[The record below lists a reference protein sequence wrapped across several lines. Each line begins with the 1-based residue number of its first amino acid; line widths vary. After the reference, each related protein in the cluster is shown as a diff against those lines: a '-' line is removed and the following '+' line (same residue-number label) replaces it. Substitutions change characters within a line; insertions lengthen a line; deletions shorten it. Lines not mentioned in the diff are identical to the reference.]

1 MLSTITNAITSVFS
15 NKAAKDAIINAAI
28 TKVAGGSDRA
38 AITAGL
44 GTFASQEYGIPGIPD
59 FLGTPP
65 INPNAPDPRS
75 FAEAQKGIIAGIEE
89 FDRLIEQADRVGDPA
104 LANEYAKGKG
114 ALQKQLADINK
125 QIATTTTPVKT
136 GGTPE
141 FIKNI
146 GDYFG
151 FGGLEDLKEKYLDK
165 DSRFRTPLGKGL
177 PSPSGL
183 ALPAFLGLLAYDRA
197 KDKRGGIALTPQ
209 VMMDSLGRY
218 QLASDMG
225 TGGTRAEFGLG
236 PKPSVLNV
244 AGGGEINRQYFNQ
257 GGIAELDMRDGGESA
272 GPGTGT
278 SDDIPAMLS
287 DGEYVMTAKA
297 TRGAGAFDLSKSDS
311 GITLVKTD
319 NPDRERGVANMRE
332 LMNIFE
338 EI

>member
-28 TKVAGGSDRA
+28 TKVAGGSDKQVLA
-38 AITAGL
+38 SGL
-44 GTFASQEYGIPGIPD
+44 GTFASQEYGIPGIP
-59 FLGTPP
+59 GTPP
-65 INPNAPDPRS
+65 INPNAPDSS
-75 FAEAQKGIIAGIEE
+75 FSEAQKGILAGIKE
-89 FDRLIEQADRVGDPA
+89 FDRLIEQADRVGDPN

-125 QIATTTTPVKT
+125 QITTTTTPARK
-136 GGTPE
+136 GG
-141 FIKNI
+141 I

-151 FGGLEDLKEKYLDK
+151 LGGLEGLKSAYGKGSAFDK
-165 DSRFRTPLGKGL
+165 FPGGIGGLAAMGVLGK
-177 PSPSGL
+177 
-183 ALPAFLGLLAYDRA
+183 AVYD
-197 KDKRGGIALTPQ
+197 DYKRREKGIAATPQ

-225 TGGTRAEFGLG
+225 TGGTRAEFGLA

-244 AGGGEINRQYFNQ
+244 AGGGEINRQYFSE
-257 GGIAELDMRDGGESA
+257 GGIAELDMRDGGESE

-338 EI
+338 EM

>member
-1 MLSTITNAITSVFS
+1 MFSTITNAITSVFS
-15 NKAAKDAIINAAI
+15 SKAAKDAIINAAI

-38 AITAGL
+38 AIATGL
-44 GTFASQEYGIPGIPD
+44 GTFAGQEYGIPGLPD
-59 FLGTPP
+59 FPGTPP
-65 INPNAPDPRS
+65 INPNAPDPRGES
-75 FAEAQKGIIAGIEE
+75 KTPQ
-89 FDRLIEQADRVGDPA
+89 LI
-104 LANEYAKGKG
+104 
-114 ALQKQLADINK
+114 
-125 QIATTTTPVKT
+125 KT
-136 GGTPE
+136 
-141 FIKNI
+141 I
-146 GDYFG
+146 GDYLG

-165 DSRFRTPLGKGL
+165 DSAFRTPLGEGL

-183 ALPAFLGLLAYDRA
+183 ALPAFLGLLAYDSA
-197 KDKRGGIALTPQ
+197 KDRKGGIALTPQ

-244 AGGGEINRQYFNQ
+244 AGGGEINRQYFNE

>member
-28 TKVAGGSDRA
+28 TKAAGGSDRA

-59 FLGTPP
+59 FSGTPP
-65 INPNAPDPRS
+65 INPNAPDVRVEEIKTSIKNKIEDARS
-75 FAEAQKGIIAGIEE
+75 RGQEAIAM
-89 FDRLIEQADRVGDPA
+89 GDIG
-104 LANEYAKGKG
+104 LYD
-114 ALQKQLADINK
+114 QTQK
-125 QIATTTTPVKT
+125 QIAALEENLAKAPNKT

-146 GDYFG
+146 GDYLG
-151 FGGLEDLKEKYLDK
+151 FGGLEDLKEKYGEGSVFDK
-165 DSRFRTPLGKGL
+165 FPGGIGGLAAMGVLGKVV
-177 PSPSGL
+177 
-183 ALPAFLGLLAYDRA
+183 YD
-197 KDKRGGIALTPQ
+197 DYKRREKGIAATPQ

-225 TGGTRAEFGLG
+225 TGGTRAEFGLA

-244 AGGGEINRQYFNQ
+244 AGGGEINRQYFSE

-319 NPDRERGVANMRE
+319 NPDRERGVANMRQ

>member
-1 MLSTITNAITSVFS
+1 MFSTITNAITSVFS
-15 NKAAKDAIINAAI
+15 SKAAKDAIINAAI

-38 AITAGL
+38 AIATGL
-44 GTFASQEYGIPGIPD
+44 GTFANQEYGIPGIPR
-59 FLGTPP
+59 TPP
-65 INPNAPDPRS
+65 LNDPNSAKSTLEKAIEIAYENYDKFVGAGDDFSANQVLEEIQVLQGKLRNVPEPTR
-75 FAEAQKGIIAGIEE
+75 KGG
-89 FDRLIEQADRVGDPA
+89 
-104 LANEYAKGKG
+104 
-114 ALQKQLADINK
+114 
-125 QIATTTTPVKT
+125 
-136 GGTPE
+136 
-141 FIKNI
+141 I

-151 FGGLEDLKEKYLDK
+151 LGGLEGLKSAYGK
-165 DSRFRTPLGKGL
+165 DSVFDKFPGGVGGLAAMGILGK
-177 PSPSGL
+177 
-183 ALPAFLGLLAYDRA
+183 AVYDDY
-197 KDKRGGIALTPQ
+197 KKREKGIAATPQ

-244 AGGGEINRQYFNQ
+244 AGGGEINRQYFSE
-257 GGIAELDMRDGGESA
+257 GGIAELDMRDGGESE

-319 NPDRERGVANMRE
+319 NPDRERGVANMRQ

>member
-1 MLSTITNAITSVFS
+1 MGVLG
-15 NKAAKDAIINAAI
+15 
-28 TKVAGGSDRA
+28 KVVYDDYKRR
-38 AITAGL
+38 
-44 GTFASQEYGIPGIPD
+44 E
-59 FLGTPP
+59 
-65 INPNAPDPRS
+65 
-75 FAEAQKGIIAGIEE
+75 KGIA
-89 FDRLIEQADRVGDPA
+89 A
-104 LANEYAKGKG
+104 
-114 ALQKQLADINK
+114 
-125 QIATTTTPVKT
+125 
-136 GGTPE
+136 
-141 FIKNI
+141 
-146 GDYFG
+146 
-151 FGGLEDLKEKYLDK
+151 
-165 DSRFRTPLGKGL
+165 
-177 PSPSGL
+177 
-183 ALPAFLGLLAYDRA
+183 
-197 KDKRGGIALTPQ
+197 TPQ

-225 TGGTRAEFGLG
+225 TGGTRAEFGLA

-244 AGGGEINRQYFNQ
+244 AGGGEINRQYFSE

-319 NPDRERGVANMRE
+319 NPDRERGVANMRQ

>member
-28 TKVAGGSDRA
+28 TKAAGGSDRA

-44 GTFASQEYGIPGIPD
+44 GTFASQEYGIPGIP
-59 FLGTPP
+59 GTGTVLDPTA
-65 INPNAPDPRS
+65 NAAKNQIAVNIAKMKQMADLAATEGN
-75 FAEAQKGIIAGIEE
+75 FA
-89 FDRLIEQADRVGDPA
+89 R
-104 LANEYAKGKG
+104 AKE
-114 ALQKQLADINK
+114 LQDSTKILEKQLADINK
-125 QIATTTTPVKT
+125 QITTTTTPTRK
-136 GGTPE
+136 GG
-141 FIKNI
+141 I

-151 FGGLEDLKEKYLDK
+151 LGGLEGLKSAYGK
-165 DSRFRTPLGKGL
+165 DSVFDKFPGGIGGLAAMGVLGK
-177 PSPSGL
+177 
-183 ALPAFLGLLAYDRA
+183 AVYD
-197 KDKRGGIALTPQ
+197 DYKRREKGIAATPQ

-225 TGGTRAEFGLG
+225 TGGTRAEFGLA

-244 AGGGEINRQYFNQ
+244 AGGGEINRQYFSE

-319 NPDRERGVANMRE
+319 NPDRERGVANMRQ

>member
-1 MLSTITNAITSVFS
+1 MAIEFITNAITSVFK

-28 TKVAGGSDRA
+28 TKAAGGTDKQVLAS
-38 AITAGL
+38 GL
-44 GTFASQEYGIPGIPD
+44 GTFASQEYGIPEIPG
-59 FLGTPP
+59 FPETPP
-65 INPNAPDPRS
+65 INPN
-75 FAEAQKGIIAGIEE
+75 
-89 FDRLIEQADRVGDPA
+89 
-104 LANEYAKGKG
+104 
-114 ALQKQLADINK
+114 
-125 QIATTTTPVKT
+125 
-136 GGTPE
+136 TPE
-141 FIKNI
+141 QKSESRTPEIIKTI
-146 GDYFG
+146 GDYLG

-165 DSRFRTPLGKGL
+165 DSAFRTPLGEGL

-183 ALPAFLGLLAYDRA
+183 ALPALLGYMAYDSA
-197 KDKRGGIALTPQ
+197 KDRKGGIALTPQ

-218 QLASDMG
+218 QMASDMG

-244 AGGGEINRQYFNQ
+244 AGGGEINRQYFSE
-257 GGIAELDMRDGGESA
+257 GGIAELDMRDGGESE

-297 TRGAGAFDLSKSDS
+297 TKGAGAFDLSKSDS

>member
-1 MLSTITNAITSVFS
+1 MAIEFITNAITSVFK

-28 TKVAGGSDRA
+28 TKVAGGSDKQVLA
-38 AITAGL
+38 SGL
-44 GTFASQEYGIPGIPD
+44 GTFASQEYGIPGIP
-59 FLGTPP
+59 GTPP
-65 INPNAPDPRS
+65 TVDPTLIPGK
-75 FAEAQKGIIAGIEE
+75 EALEKQLEE
-89 FDRLIEQADRVGDPA
+89 IEQIMRSAEGTEDPFYAQQLEQARNQILRNIGTVEDRIASTKKPA
-104 LANEYAKGKG
+104 
-114 ALQKQLADINK
+114 
-125 QIATTTTPVKT
+125 KT

-151 FGGLEDLKEKYLDK
+151 FGGLEDLKEKYGEGSVFDK
-165 DSRFRTPLGKGL
+165 FPGGAGGLAAMGILGK
-177 PSPSGL
+177 
-183 ALPAFLGLLAYDRA
+183 AVYD
-197 KDKRGGIALTPQ
+197 DYKRREKGIAATPQ

-225 TGGTRAEFGLG
+225 TGGTRAEFGLA

-244 AGGGEINRQYFNQ
+244 AGGGEINRQYFSE
-257 GGIAELDMRDGGESA
+257 GGIAELDMRDGGESE

-297 TRGAGAFDLSKSDS
+297 TKGAGAFDLSKSDS

>member
-28 TKVAGGSDRA
+28 TKAAGGSDRA

-44 GTFASQEYGIPGIPD
+44 GTFASQEYGIPGIPGTSPLNDPNPAKSTLERAIEIAYENYDKFVGAGDD
-59 FLGTPP
+59 FRANQVLEEIQVLQGKLRNVPEPT
-65 INPNAPDPRS
+65 R
-75 FAEAQKGIIAGIEE
+75 KGG
-89 FDRLIEQADRVGDPA
+89 
-104 LANEYAKGKG
+104 
-114 ALQKQLADINK
+114 
-125 QIATTTTPVKT
+125 
-136 GGTPE
+136 
-141 FIKNI
+141 I

-151 FGGLEDLKEKYLDK
+151 LGGLEGLKSAYGK
-165 DSRFRTPLGKGL
+165 DSVFDKFPGGIGGLAAMGVLGKVV
-177 PSPSGL
+177 
-183 ALPAFLGLLAYDRA
+183 YD
-197 KDKRGGIALTPQ
+197 DYKRREKGIAATPQ

-225 TGGTRAEFGLG
+225 TGGTRAEFGLA

-244 AGGGEINRQYFNQ
+244 AGGGEINRQYFSE

-319 NPDRERGVANMRE
+319 NPDRERGVANMRQ

>member
-28 TKVAGGSDRA
+28 TKAAGGSDRA

-44 GTFASQEYGIPGIPD
+44 GTFASQEYGIPGI
-59 FLGTPP
+59 LGTGSVST
-65 INPNAPDPRS
+65 INPSVGIIPDPTANAAKNQIAANIAKMKQMADLAAIEGN
-75 FAEAQKGIIAGIEE
+75 FA
-89 FDRLIEQADRVGDPA
+89 R
-104 LANEYAKGKG
+104 AKE
-114 ALQKQLADINK
+114 LQDSTKILEKQLADINK
-125 QIATTTTPVKT
+125 QITTTTTPTRK
-136 GGTPE
+136 GG
-141 FIKNI
+141 I

-151 FGGLEDLKEKYLDK
+151 LGGLEGLKSAYGK
-165 DSRFRTPLGKGL
+165 DSVFDKFPGGIGGLAAMGVLGK
-177 PSPSGL
+177 
-183 ALPAFLGLLAYDRA
+183 AVYDDY
-197 KDKRGGIALTPQ
+197 KKREKGIAATPQ

-225 TGGTRAEFGLG
+225 TGGTRAEFGLA

-244 AGGGEINRQYFNQ
+244 AGGGEINRQYFSE

-319 NPDRERGVANMRE
+319 NPDRERGVANMRQ

>member
-1 MLSTITNAITSVFS
+1 MALEFITNAITSVFS

-28 TKVAGGSDRA
+28 TKAAGGSDKQVLA
-38 AITAGL
+38 SGL
-44 GTFASQEYGIPGIPD
+44 GTFASQEYGIPEIPG
-59 FLGTPP
+59 FPGTPP
-65 INPNAPDPRS
+65 INPNTP
-75 FAEAQKGIIAGIEE
+75 EQKGES
-89 FDRLIEQADRVGDPA
+89 R
-104 LANEYAKGKG
+104 
-114 ALQKQLADINK
+114 
-125 QIATTTTPVKT
+125 
-136 GGTPE
+136 TPE
-141 FIKNI
+141 IIKTI
-146 GDYFG
+146 GDYLG

-165 DSRFRTPLGKGL
+165 DSAFRTPLGEGL

-183 ALPAFLGLLAYDRA
+183 ALPALLGYMAYDSA
-197 KDKRGGIALTPQ
+197 KDRKGGIALTPQ

-218 QLASDMG
+218 QMASDMG

-244 AGGGEINRQYFNQ
+244 AGGGEINRQYFSE
-257 GGIAELDMRDGGESA
+257 GGIAELDMRDGGESE

>member
-1 MLSTITNAITSVFS
+1 MAIEFITNAITSVFK
-15 NKAAKDAIINAAI
+15 NEAAKDAIINAAI
-28 TKVAGGSDRA
+28 TKAAGGSDKEVLLS
-38 AITAGL
+38 GL
-44 GTFASQEYGIPGIPD
+44 GTYATQEYGTPK
-59 FLGTPP
+59 TPP
-65 INPNAPDPRS
+65 PFTEGVP
-75 FAEAQKGIIAGIEE
+75 QMTIE
-89 FDRLIEQADRVGDPA
+89 DL
-104 LANEYAKGKG
+104 
-114 ALQKQLADINK
+114 LADILEYRK
-125 QIATTTTPVKT
+125 GAEFDISMGDPGGAEEKYAKIREAEEKIDQLKKPAKT

-151 FGGLEDLKEKYLDK
+151 FGGLEDLKEKYGEGSVFDK
-165 DSRFRTPLGKGL
+165 FPGGAGGLAAMGILGK
-177 PSPSGL
+177 
-183 ALPAFLGLLAYDRA
+183 AVYDDY
-197 KDKRGGIALTPQ
+197 KKREKGIAATPQ

-225 TGGTRAEFGLG
+225 TGGTRAEFGLA

-297 TRGAGAFDLSKSDS
+297 TKGAGAFDLSKSDS

>member
-15 NKAAKDAIINAAI
+15 NKAAI

-38 AITAGL
+38 AIATGL
-44 GTFASQEYGIPGIPD
+44 GTFSSQEYGIPGIPD
-59 FLGTPP
+59 FPGTPP
-65 INPNAPDPRS
+65 INPNAPDVRDAYDLTAANS
-75 FAEAQKGIIAGIEE
+75 IKIAIDAAREKG
-89 FDRLIEQADRVGDPA
+89 DLEQVAV
-104 LANEYAKGKG
+104 
-114 ALQKQLADINK
+114 LQQELKK
-125 QIATTTTPVKT
+125 YEKPK
-136 GGTPE
+136 TPE

-165 DSRFRTPLGKGL
+165 DSAFRTPLGEGL

-183 ALPAFLGLLAYDRA
+183 ALPALLGYMAYDSA
-197 KDKRGGIALTPQ
+197 KDRKGGIALTPQ

-244 AGGGEINRQYFNQ
+244 AGGGEINRQYFSE

>member
-1 MLSTITNAITSVFS
+1 MAIEFITNAITSVFK

-28 TKVAGGSDRA
+28 TKVAGGSDKEVLLS
-38 AITAGL
+38 GL
-44 GTFASQEYGIPGIPD
+44 GTYASQEYGIPGTPK
-59 FLGTPP
+59 TPP
-65 INPNAPDPRS
+65 PFTEGVP
-75 FAEAQKGIIAGIEE
+75 QMTIE
-89 FDRLIEQADRVGDPA
+89 DL
-104 LANEYAKGKG
+104 
-114 ALQKQLADINK
+114 LADILEYRKGAEFDISMGDPGGAEEKYAKIREAEEKIDQLKNP
-125 QIATTTTPVKT
+125 AKT

-151 FGGLEDLKEKYLDK
+151 FGGLEDLKEKYGEGSVFDK
-165 DSRFRTPLGKGL
+165 FPGGAGGLAAMGILGKVV
-177 PSPSGL
+177 
-183 ALPAFLGLLAYDRA
+183 YDDY
-197 KDKRGGIALTPQ
+197 KKREKGIAATPQ

-225 TGGTRAEFGLG
+225 TGGTRGEFGLG
-236 PKPSVLNV
+236 PKPSVLKV
-244 AGGGEINRQYFNQ
+244 AGGGEINRQYFSE
-257 GGIAELDMRDGGESA
+257 GGIAELDMRDGGESE

-338 EI
+338 EM

>member
-1 MLSTITNAITSVFS
+1 MAIEFITNAITSVFK

-28 TKVAGGSDRA
+28 TKAAGGTDKQVLAS
-38 AITAGL
+38 GL
-44 GTFASQEYGIPGIPD
+44 GTFASQEYGIPEIPG
-59 FLGTPP
+59 FPETPP
-65 INPNAPDPRS
+65 INPNTP
-75 FAEAQKGIIAGIEE
+75 EQKGES
-89 FDRLIEQADRVGDPA
+89 R
-104 LANEYAKGKG
+104 
-114 ALQKQLADINK
+114 
-125 QIATTTTPVKT
+125 
-136 GGTPE
+136 TPE
-141 FIKNI
+141 IIKTI
-146 GDYFG
+146 GDYLG

-165 DSRFRTPLGKGL
+165 DSAFRTPLGEGL

-183 ALPAFLGLLAYDRA
+183 ALPALLGYMAYDSA
-197 KDKRGGIALTPQ
+197 KDRKGGIALTPQ

-218 QLASDMG
+218 QMASDMG

-244 AGGGEINRQYFNQ
+244 AGGGEINRQYFSE
-257 GGIAELDMRDGGESA
+257 GGIAELDMRDGGESE

-297 TRGAGAFDLSKSDS
+297 TKGAGAFDLSKSDS

>member
-1 MLSTITNAITSVFS
+1 MAIEFITNAITSVFK

-28 TKVAGGSDRA
+28 TKAAGGTDKQVLAS
-38 AITAGL
+38 GL
-44 GTFASQEYGIPGIPD
+44 GTFASQEYGIPGIP
-59 FLGTPP
+59 GTPP
-65 INPNAPDPRS
+65 LNDPNSAKSTLER
-75 FAEAQKGIIAGIEE
+75 AIEIAYENYDKFVGAGDDFSANQVLEE
-89 FDRLIEQADRVGDPA
+89 IQVLQ
-104 LANEYAKGKG
+104 GK
-114 ALQKQLADINK
+114 LKNVPEPTRQ
-125 QIATTTTPVKT
+125 
-136 GGTPE
+136 GG
-141 FIKNI
+141 I

-151 FGGLEDLKEKYLDK
+151 LGGLEGLKSAYGKGSAFDK
-165 DSRFRTPLGKGL
+165 FPGGIGGLAAMGVLGK
-177 PSPSGL
+177 
-183 ALPAFLGLLAYDRA
+183 AVYD
-197 KDKRGGIALTPQ
+197 DYKRREKGIAATPQ

-244 AGGGEINRQYFNQ
+244 AGGGEINRQYFSE
-257 GGIAELDMRDGGESA
+257 GGIAELDMRDGGESE

-297 TRGAGAFDLSKSDS
+297 TKGAGAFDLSKSDS

-338 EI
+338 EM

>member
-1 MLSTITNAITSVFS
+1 MAIEFITNAITSVFK
-15 NKAAKDAIINAAI
+15 NEAAKDAIINAAI
-28 TKVAGGSDRA
+28 TKAAGGTDKQVLAS
-38 AITAGL
+38 GL
-44 GTFASQEYGIPGIPD
+44 GTFASQEYGTPK
-59 FLGTPP
+59 TPP
-65 INPNAPDPRS
+65 PFTEGVP
-75 FAEAQKGIIAGIEE
+75 QMTIE
-89 FDRLIEQADRVGDPA
+89 DL
-104 LANEYAKGKG
+104 
-114 ALQKQLADINK
+114 LADILEYRK
-125 QIATTTTPVKT
+125 GAEFDISMGDPGGAEEKYTKIREAEEKIDQLKKPAKT

-151 FGGLEDLKEKYLDK
+151 FGGLEDLKEKYGEGSAFDK
-165 DSRFRTPLGKGL
+165 FPGGAGGLAAMGILGK
-177 PSPSGL
+177 
-183 ALPAFLGLLAYDRA
+183 AVYD
-197 KDKRGGIALTPQ
+197 DYKRREKGIAATPQ

-225 TGGTRAEFGLG
+225 TGGTRAEFGLA

-244 AGGGEINRQYFNQ
+244 AGGGEINRQYFSE
-257 GGIAELDMRDGGESA
+257 GGIAELDMRDGGESE

-338 EI
+338 EM

>member
-1 MLSTITNAITSVFS
+1 MAINFGFIKDAITSVLGNES
-15 NKAAKDAIINAAI
+15 AKQAIVNAAI
-28 TKVAGGSDRA
+28 TKVAGGSDKA
-38 AITAGL
+38 AIASGL
-44 GTFASQEYGIPGIPD
+44 GTYASQEYGIPGIPGIP
-59 FLGTPP
+59 GTPP
-65 INPNAPDPRS
+65 INDP
-75 FAEAQKGIIAGIEE
+75 
-89 FDRLIEQADRVGDPA
+89 
-104 LANEYAKGKG
+104 
-114 ALQKQLADINK
+114 
-125 QIATTTTPVKT
+125 TTPYNQTAMFSINQAIDAARSAGDLDQVAVLQEELKKYQEPK
-136 GGTPE
+136 TPE
-141 FIKNI
+141 FIKTI
-146 GDYFG
+146 GDYLG
-151 FGGLEDLKEKYLDK
+151 FGGLDTLKEKYLDK
-165 DSRFRTPLGKGL
+165 DSAFRTPLGEGL

-183 ALPAFLGLLAYDRA
+183 ALPALLGYMAYDSA
-197 KDKRGGIALTPQ
+197 KDRKGGIALTPQ

-218 QLASDMG
+218 QMASDMG

-287 DGEYVMTAKA
+287 DGEFVMTAAA
-297 TRGAGAFDLSKSDS
+297 TKGAGAFDLSTSDS

-319 NPDRERGVANMRE
+319 NPDRERGVENMRE

>member
-1 MLSTITNAITSVFS
+1 MAIEFITNAITSVFK

-28 TKVAGGSDRA
+28 TKAAGGTDKQVLAS
-38 AITAGL
+38 GL
-44 GTFASQEYGIPGIPD
+44 GTFASQEYGIPEIPG
-59 FLGTPP
+59 FPETPP
-65 INPNAPDPRS
+65 INPN
-75 FAEAQKGIIAGIEE
+75 
-89 FDRLIEQADRVGDPA
+89 
-104 LANEYAKGKG
+104 
-114 ALQKQLADINK
+114 
-125 QIATTTTPVKT
+125 
-136 GGTPE
+136 TPE
-141 FIKNI
+141 QKSESRTPEIIKTI
-146 GDYFG
+146 GDYLG

-165 DSRFRTPLGKGL
+165 DSAFRTPLGEGL

-183 ALPAFLGLLAYDRA
+183 ALPALLGYMAYDSA
-197 KDKRGGIALTPQ
+197 KDRKGGIALTPQ

-218 QLASDMG
+218 QMASDMG

-244 AGGGEINRQYFNQ
+244 AGGGEINRQYFSE
-257 GGIAELDMRDGGESA
+257 GGIAELDMRDGGESE

>member
-1 MLSTITNAITSVFS
+1 MAIEFITNAITSVFK
-15 NKAAKDAIINAAI
+15 NEAAKDAIINAAI
-28 TKVAGGSDRA
+28 TKAAGGSDKQVLA
-38 AITAGL
+38 SGL
-44 GTFASQEYGIPGIPD
+44 GTFASQEYGTPK
-59 FLGTPP
+59 TPP
-65 INPNAPDPRS
+65 PFTEGVP
-75 FAEAQKGIIAGIEE
+75 QMTIE
-89 FDRLIEQADRVGDPA
+89 DL
-104 LANEYAKGKG
+104 
-114 ALQKQLADINK
+114 LADILEYRK
-125 QIATTTTPVKT
+125 GAEFDISMGDPGGAEEKYAKIREAEEKIDQLKKPAKT

-151 FGGLEDLKEKYLDK
+151 FGGLEDLKEKYGEGSVFDK
-165 DSRFRTPLGKGL
+165 FPGGAGGLAAMGILGK
-177 PSPSGL
+177 
-183 ALPAFLGLLAYDRA
+183 AVYDDY
-197 KDKRGGIALTPQ
+197 KKREKGIAATPQ

-225 TGGTRAEFGLG
+225 TGGTRAEFGLA

-297 TRGAGAFDLSKSDS
+297 TKGAGAFDLSKSDS

>member
-1 MLSTITNAITSVFS
+1 MAIEFITNAITSVFK
-15 NKAAKDAIINAAI
+15 NEAAKDAIINAAI
-28 TKVAGGSDRA
+28 TKAAGGSDKEVLLS
-38 AITAGL
+38 GL
-44 GTFASQEYGIPGIPD
+44 GTYATQEYGTPK
-59 FLGTPP
+59 TPP
-65 INPNAPDPRS
+65 PFTEGVP
-75 FAEAQKGIIAGIEE
+75 QMTIE
-89 FDRLIEQADRVGDPA
+89 DL
-104 LANEYAKGKG
+104 
-114 ALQKQLADINK
+114 LADILEYRK
-125 QIATTTTPVKT
+125 GAEFDISMGDPGGAEEKYAKIREAEEKIDQLKKPAKT

-151 FGGLEDLKEKYLDK
+151 FGGLEDLKEKYGEGSVFDK
-165 DSRFRTPLGKGL
+165 FPGGAGGLAAMGILGK
-177 PSPSGL
+177 
-183 ALPAFLGLLAYDRA
+183 AVYDDY
-197 KDKRGGIALTPQ
+197 KKREKGIAATPQ

-218 QLASDMG
+218 QLASNMG
-225 TGGTRAEFGLG
+225 TGGTRAEFGLA

-297 TRGAGAFDLSKSDS
+297 TKGAGAFDLSKSDS

>member
-28 TKVAGGSDRA
+28 TKAAGGSDRA

-44 GTFASQEYGIPGIPD
+44 GTFASQEYGIPGIP
-59 FLGTPP
+59 GTGTVLDPTA
-65 INPNAPDPRS
+65 NAAKNQIAANIAKMKQMADLAATEGN
-75 FAEAQKGIIAGIEE
+75 FA
-89 FDRLIEQADRVGDPA
+89 R
-104 LANEYAKGKG
+104 AKE
-114 ALQKQLADINK
+114 LQDSTKILEKQLADINK
-125 QIATTTTPVKT
+125 QITTTTTPTRK
-136 GGTPE
+136 GG
-141 FIKNI
+141 I

-151 FGGLEDLKEKYLDK
+151 LGGLEGLKSAYGK
-165 DSRFRTPLGKGL
+165 DSVFDKFPGGIGGLAAMGVLGK
-177 PSPSGL
+177 
-183 ALPAFLGLLAYDRA
+183 AVYD
-197 KDKRGGIALTPQ
+197 DYKRREKGIAATPQ

-225 TGGTRAEFGLG
+225 TGGTRAEFGLA

-244 AGGGEINRQYFNQ
+244 AGGGEINRQYFSE

>member
-28 TKVAGGSDRA
+28 TKAAGGSDRA

-44 GTFASQEYGIPGIPD
+44 GTFASQEYGIPGIP
-59 FLGTPP
+59 GTGSVST
-65 INPNAPDPRS
+65 INPSVGIIPDPTS
-75 FAEAQKGIIAGIEE
+75 FSVAQKGIIAGIEE
-89 FDRLIEQADRVGDPA
+89 FDRLIEQADKVGDPN

-125 QIATTTTPVKT
+125 QITTTTTPTRK
-136 GGTPE
+136 GG
-141 FIKNI
+141 I

-151 FGGLEDLKEKYLDK
+151 LGGLEGLKSAYGK
-165 DSRFRTPLGKGL
+165 DSVFDKFPGGIGGLAAMGVLGKVV
-177 PSPSGL
+177 
-183 ALPAFLGLLAYDRA
+183 YD
-197 KDKRGGIALTPQ
+197 DYKRREKGIAATPQ

-225 TGGTRAEFGLG
+225 TGGTRAEFGLA

-244 AGGGEINRQYFNQ
+244 AGGGEINRKYFSE

-319 NPDRERGVANMRE
+319 NPDRERGVANMRQ

>member
-1 MLSTITNAITSVFS
+1 MAIEFITNAITSVFK
-15 NKAAKDAIINAAI
+15 NEAAKDAIINAAI
-28 TKVAGGSDRA
+28 TKAAGGTDKQVLAS
-38 AITAGL
+38 GL
-44 GTFASQEYGIPGIPD
+44 GTFASQEYGIPGIPG
-59 FLGTPP
+59 FPGTPP
-65 INPNAPDPRS
+65 INPNAPDQTAKRAEEIKTGIKNKIEDARS
-75 FAEAQKGIIAGIEE
+75 RGREAIAMGDIGLYEQTQKQIVALE
-89 FDRLIEQADRVGDPA
+89 DA
-104 LANEYAKGKG
+104 LAKAP
-114 ALQKQLADINK
+114 
-125 QIATTTTPVKT
+125 TKT

-146 GDYFG
+146 GDYLG

-165 DSRFRTPLGKGL
+165 DSAFRTPLGEGL

-183 ALPAFLGLLAYDRA
+183 ALPALLGYMAYDSA
-197 KDKRGGIALTPQ
+197 KDRKGGIALTPQ

-218 QLASDMG
+218 QMASDMG

-244 AGGGEINRQYFNQ
+244 AGGGEINRQYFSE
-257 GGIAELDMRDGGESA
+257 GGIAELDMRDGGESE

-297 TRGAGAFDLSKSDS
+297 TKGAGAFDLSKSDS

>member
-38 AITAGL
+38 AIATGL
-44 GTFASQEYGIPGIPD
+44 GTFSSQEYGIPGIPD
-59 FLGTPP
+59 FPGTPP
-65 INPNAPDPRS
+65 INPNAPDVRDAYDLTAANS
-75 FAEAQKGIIAGIEE
+75 IKIAIDAAREKG
-89 FDRLIEQADRVGDPA
+89 DLEQVAV
-104 LANEYAKGKG
+104 
-114 ALQKQLADINK
+114 LQQELKK
-125 QIATTTTPVKT
+125 YEKPK
-136 GGTPE
+136 TPE

-165 DSRFRTPLGKGL
+165 DSAFRTPLGEGL

-183 ALPAFLGLLAYDRA
+183 ALPALLGYMAYDSA
-197 KDKRGGIALTPQ
+197 KDRKGGIALTPQ

-244 AGGGEINRQYFNQ
+244 AGGGEINRQYFSE

-297 TRGAGAFDLSKSDS
+297 TRGAGAFDL
-311 GITLVKTD
+311 
-319 NPDRERGVANMRE
+319 
-332 LMNIFE
+332 
-338 EI
+338 

>member
-1 MLSTITNAITSVFS
+1 MAIEFITNAITSVFK
-15 NKAAKDAIINAAI
+15 NEAAKDAIINAAI
-28 TKVAGGSDRA
+28 TKAAGGSDKEVLLS
-38 AITAGL
+38 GL
-44 GTFASQEYGIPGIPD
+44 GTYATQEYGTPK
-59 FLGTPP
+59 TPP
-65 INPNAPDPRS
+65 PFTEGVP
-75 FAEAQKGIIAGIEE
+75 QMTIE
-89 FDRLIEQADRVGDPA
+89 DL
-104 LANEYAKGKG
+104 
-114 ALQKQLADINK
+114 LADILEYRK
-125 QIATTTTPVKT
+125 GAEFDISMGDPGGAEEKYAKIREAEEKIDQLKKPAKT

-141 FIKNI
+141 FIKTI
-146 GDYFG
+146 GDYLG
-151 FGGLEDLKEKYLDK
+151 FGGLEDLKEKYGEGSVFDK
-165 DSRFRTPLGKGL
+165 FPGGV
-177 PSPSGL
+177 
-183 ALPAFLGLLAYDRA
+183 
-197 KDKRGGIALTPQ
+197 GGIAAMGILGKAVYDDYKKREKGIAATPQ

-225 TGGTRAEFGLG
+225 TGGTRAEFGLA

-297 TRGAGAFDLSKSDS
+297 TKGAGAFDLSKSDS

>member
-1 MLSTITNAITSVFS
+1 MAIEFITNAITSVFK
-15 NKAAKDAIINAAI
+15 NEAAKDAIINAAI
-28 TKVAGGSDRA
+28 TKAAGGTDKQVLAS
-38 AITAGL
+38 GL
-44 GTFASQEYGIPGIPD
+44 GTYATQEYGTPK
-59 FLGTPP
+59 TPP
-65 INPNAPDPRS
+65 PFTEGVP
-75 FAEAQKGIIAGIEE
+75 QMTIE
-89 FDRLIEQADRVGDPA
+89 DL
-104 LANEYAKGKG
+104 
-114 ALQKQLADINK
+114 LADILEYRK
-125 QIATTTTPVKT
+125 GAEFDISMGDPGGAEEKYAKIREAEEKIDQLKKPAKT

-151 FGGLEDLKEKYLDK
+151 FGGLEDLKEKYGEGSVFDK
-165 DSRFRTPLGKGL
+165 FPGGAGGLAAMGILGK
-177 PSPSGL
+177 
-183 ALPAFLGLLAYDRA
+183 AVYDDY
-197 KDKRGGIALTPQ
+197 KKREKGIAATPQ

-225 TGGTRAEFGLG
+225 TGGTRAEFGLA

-297 TRGAGAFDLSKSDS
+297 TKGAGAFDLSKSDS

>member
-1 MLSTITNAITSVFS
+1 MAIEFITNAITSVFK
-15 NKAAKDAIINAAI
+15 NEAAKDAIINAAI
-28 TKVAGGSDRA
+28 TKAAGGSDKEVLLS
-38 AITAGL
+38 GL
-44 GTFASQEYGIPGIPD
+44 GTYATQEYGTPK
-59 FLGTPP
+59 TPP
-65 INPNAPDPRS
+65 PFTEGVP
-75 FAEAQKGIIAGIEE
+75 QMTIE
-89 FDRLIEQADRVGDPA
+89 DL
-104 LANEYAKGKG
+104 
-114 ALQKQLADINK
+114 LADILEYRK
-125 QIATTTTPVKT
+125 GAEFDISMGDPGGAEEKYAKIREAEEKIDQLKKPAKT

-151 FGGLEDLKEKYLDK
+151 FGGLEDLKEKYGEGSVFDK
-165 DSRFRTPLGKGL
+165 FPGGV
-177 PSPSGL
+177 
-183 ALPAFLGLLAYDRA
+183 
-197 KDKRGGIALTPQ
+197 GGIAAMGILGKAVYDDYKKREKGIAATPQ

-225 TGGTRAEFGLG
+225 TGGTRAEFGLA

-297 TRGAGAFDLSKSDS
+297 TKGAGAFDLSKSDS

>member
-38 AITAGL
+38 AIATGL
-44 GTFASQEYGIPGIPD
+44 GTFSSQEYGIPGIPD
-59 FLGTPP
+59 FPGTPP
-65 INPNAPDPRS
+65 INPNAPDVRDAYDLTAANS
-75 FAEAQKGIIAGIEE
+75 IKIAIDAAREKG
-89 FDRLIEQADRVGDPA
+89 DLEQVAV
-104 LANEYAKGKG
+104 
-114 ALQKQLADINK
+114 LQQELKK
-125 QIATTTTPVKT
+125 YEKPK
-136 GGTPE
+136 TPE

-165 DSRFRTPLGKGL
+165 DSAFRTPLGEGL

-183 ALPAFLGLLAYDRA
+183 ALPALLGYMAYDSA
-197 KDKRGGIALTPQ
+197 KDRKGGIALTPQ

-244 AGGGEINRQYFNQ
+244 AGGGEINRQYFSE

-297 TRGAGAFDLSKSDS
+297 TKGAGAFDLSKSDS

>member
-38 AITAGL
+38 AIATGL
-44 GTFASQEYGIPGIPD
+44 GTFSSQEYGIPGIPD
-59 FLGTPP
+59 FPGTPP
-65 INPNAPDPRS
+65 INPNAPDVRDAYDLTAANS
-75 FAEAQKGIIAGIEE
+75 IKIAIDAAREKG
-89 FDRLIEQADRVGDPA
+89 DLEQVAV
-104 LANEYAKGKG
+104 
-114 ALQKQLADINK
+114 LQQELKK
-125 QIATTTTPVKT
+125 YEKPK
-136 GGTPE
+136 TPE

-165 DSRFRTPLGKGL
+165 DSAFRTPLGEGL

-183 ALPAFLGLLAYDRA
+183 ALPALLGYMAYDSA
-197 KDKRGGIALTPQ
+197 KDRKGGIALTPQ

-244 AGGGEINRQYFNQ
+244 AGGGEINRQYFSE

>member
-1 MLSTITNAITSVFS
+1 VAEKYMLSTITNAITSVFS

-38 AITAGL
+38 AIATGL
-44 GTFASQEYGIPGIPD
+44 GTFSSQEYGIPGIPD
-59 FLGTPP
+59 FPGTPP
-65 INPNAPDPRS
+65 INPNAPDVRDAYDLTAANS
-75 FAEAQKGIIAGIEE
+75 IKIAIDAAREKG
-89 FDRLIEQADRVGDPA
+89 DLEQVAV
-104 LANEYAKGKG
+104 
-114 ALQKQLADINK
+114 LQQELKK
-125 QIATTTTPVKT
+125 YEKPK
-136 GGTPE
+136 TPE

-165 DSRFRTPLGKGL
+165 DSAFRTPLGEGL

-183 ALPAFLGLLAYDRA
+183 ALPALLGYMAYDSA
-197 KDKRGGIALTPQ
+197 KDRKGGIALTPQ

-244 AGGGEINRQYFNQ
+244 AGGGEINRQYFSE

>member
-1 MLSTITNAITSVFS
+1 MAIEFITNAITSVFK
-15 NKAAKDAIINAAI
+15 NEAAKDAIINAAI
-28 TKVAGGSDRA
+28 TKAAGGTDKQVLAS
-38 AITAGL
+38 GL
-44 GTFASQEYGIPGIPD
+44 GTYATQEYGTPK
-59 FLGTPP
+59 TPP
-65 INPNAPDPRS
+65 PFTEGVP
-75 FAEAQKGIIAGIEE
+75 QMTIE
-89 FDRLIEQADRVGDPA
+89 DL
-104 LANEYAKGKG
+104 
-114 ALQKQLADINK
+114 LADILEYRK
-125 QIATTTTPVKT
+125 GAEFDISMGDPGGAEEKYAKIREAEEKIDQLKKPAKT

-151 FGGLEDLKEKYLDK
+151 FGGLEDLKEKYGEGSVFDK
-165 DSRFRTPLGKGL
+165 FPGGV
-177 PSPSGL
+177 
-183 ALPAFLGLLAYDRA
+183 
-197 KDKRGGIALTPQ
+197 GGIAAMGILGKAVYDDYKKREKGIAATPQ

-225 TGGTRAEFGLG
+225 TGGTRAEFGLA

>member
-1 MLSTITNAITSVFS
+1 MAIEFITNAITSVFK

-28 TKVAGGSDRA
+28 TKVAGGSDKQVLA
-38 AITAGL
+38 SGL
-44 GTFASQEYGIPGIPD
+44 GTFASQEYGIPGIPGTGSVSTINPSVGIIPD
-59 FLGTPP
+59 PNVATARTSIEKAIEAAKIKGQEGIAMGDIGLYDEMENHIALLQKELEKYPEGGIANTSKSGTP
-65 INPNAPDPRS
+65 DW
-75 FAEAQKGIIAGIEE
+75 
-89 FDRLIEQADRVGDPA
+89 
-104 LANEYAKGKG
+104 
-114 ALQKQLADINK
+114 
-125 QIATTTTPVKT
+125 
-136 GGTPE
+136 
-141 FIKNI
+141 IKNI
-146 GDYFG
+146 GDYLG
-151 FGGLEDLKEKYLDK
+151 FGGKSGLEEKYGK
-165 DSRFRTPLGKGL
+165 DSIFDKFPGGIGGLAAMGILGKTV
-177 PSPSGL
+177 
-183 ALPAFLGLLAYDRA
+183 YD
-197 KDKRGGIALTPQ
+197 DYKRREGGIAATPQ

-225 TGGTRAEFGLG
+225 TGGTRAEFGLA

-257 GGIAELDMRDGGESA
+257 GGIAEIDMRDGGESA
-272 GPGTGT
+272 GSGTGT

>member
-1 MLSTITNAITSVFS
+1 MAIEFITNAITSVLK

-28 TKVAGGSDRA
+28 TKVAGGSDKEVLLS
-38 AITAGL
+38 GL
-44 GTFASQEYGIPGIPD
+44 GTFASQEYGIPGLPGTSPTVDPTLIPGKEALEKQLEEIEEIMRSAEATENPVYAQQLEQARNQILRN
-59 FLGTPP
+59 LGTVEDR
-65 INPNAPDPRS
+65 ISSTKNP
-75 FAEAQKGIIAGIEE
+75 
-89 FDRLIEQADRVGDPA
+89 
-104 LANEYAKGKG
+104 
-114 ALQKQLADINK
+114 
-125 QIATTTTPVKT
+125 TKT

-151 FGGLEDLKEKYLDK
+151 FGGLDDLKEKYGEGSVFDK
-165 DSRFRTPLGKGL
+165 FPGGV
-177 PSPSGL
+177 
-183 ALPAFLGLLAYDRA
+183 
-197 KDKRGGIALTPQ
+197 GGIAAMGILGKAVYDDYKKREKGIAATPQ

-225 TGGTRAEFGLG
+225 TGGTRGEFGLG
-236 PKPSVLNV
+236 PKPSVLKV
-244 AGGGEINRQYFNQ
+244 AGGGEINRQYFSE

-297 TRGAGAFDLSKSDS
+297 TRGAGAFDLAKSDS

-319 NPDRERGVANMRE
+319 NPDRERGVANMRQ

-338 EI
+338 EM

>member
-1 MLSTITNAITSVFS
+1 MALEFITNAITSVFS

-28 TKVAGGSDRA
+28 TKAAGGSDKQVLA
-38 AITAGL
+38 SGL
-44 GTFASQEYGIPGIPD
+44 GTFASQEYGIPEIPG
-59 FLGTPP
+59 FPGTPP
-65 INPNAPDPRS
+65 INPNAPDPKDAYNLTAANSIKQAIDAAR
-75 FAEAQKGIIAGIEE
+75 EKGDSDQVA
-89 FDRLIEQADRVGDPA
+89 V
-104 LANEYAKGKG
+104 
-114 ALQKQLADINK
+114 LQQELKK
-125 QIATTTTPVKT
+125 YEKPK
-136 GGTPE
+136 TPE
-141 FIKNI
+141 FIKTI
-146 GDYFG
+146 GDYLG

-165 DSRFRTPLGKGL
+165 DSAFRTPLGEGL

-183 ALPAFLGLLAYDRA
+183 ALPALLGYMAYDSA
-197 KDKRGGIALTPQ
+197 KDRKGGIALTPQ

-218 QLASDMG
+218 QMASDMG

-244 AGGGEINRQYFNQ
+244 AGGGEINRQYFSE
-257 GGIAELDMRDGGESA
+257 GGIAELDMRDGGESE

>member
-1 MLSTITNAITSVFS
+1 MAIEFITNAITSVFK
-15 NKAAKDAIINAAI
+15 NEAAKDAIINAAI
-28 TKVAGGSDRA
+28 TKAAGGTDKQVLAS
-38 AITAGL
+38 GL
-44 GTFASQEYGIPGIPD
+44 GTFASQEYGTPK
-59 FLGTPP
+59 TPP
-65 INPNAPDPRS
+65 PFTEGVP
-75 FAEAQKGIIAGIEE
+75 QMTIE
-89 FDRLIEQADRVGDPA
+89 DL
-104 LANEYAKGKG
+104 
-114 ALQKQLADINK
+114 LADILEYRK
-125 QIATTTTPVKT
+125 GAEFDISMGDPGGAEEKYAKIREAEEKIDQLKKPAKT

-151 FGGLEDLKEKYLDK
+151 FGGLEDLKEKYGEGSVFDK
-165 DSRFRTPLGKGL
+165 FPGGAGGLAAMGILGK
-177 PSPSGL
+177 
-183 ALPAFLGLLAYDRA
+183 AVYDDY
-197 KDKRGGIALTPQ
+197 KKREKGIAATPQ

-225 TGGTRAEFGLG
+225 TGGTRAEFGLA

-297 TRGAGAFDLSKSDS
+297 TKGAGAFDLSKSDS

>member
-1 MLSTITNAITSVFS
+1 MALEFITNAITSVFK

-28 TKVAGGSDRA
+28 TKAAGGTDKQVLAS
-38 AITAGL
+38 GL
-44 GTFASQEYGIPGIPD
+44 GTFASQEYGIPEIPG
-59 FLGTPP
+59 FPETPP
-65 INPNAPDPRS
+65 INPN
-75 FAEAQKGIIAGIEE
+75 
-89 FDRLIEQADRVGDPA
+89 
-104 LANEYAKGKG
+104 
-114 ALQKQLADINK
+114 
-125 QIATTTTPVKT
+125 
-136 GGTPE
+136 TPE
-141 FIKNI
+141 QKSESRTPEIIKTI
-146 GDYFG
+146 GDYLG

-165 DSRFRTPLGKGL
+165 DSAFRTPLGEGL

-183 ALPAFLGLLAYDRA
+183 ALPALLGYMAYDSA
-197 KDKRGGIALTPQ
+197 KDRKGGIALTPQ

-218 QLASDMG
+218 QMASDMG

-244 AGGGEINRQYFNQ
+244 AGGGEINRQYFSE
-257 GGIAELDMRDGGESA
+257 GGIAELDMRDGGESE

-297 TRGAGAFDLSKSDS
+297 TKGAGAFDLSKSDS